1 MFMST
6 SSSQTEKRSWLD
18 KLTDRFDALMVKFDM
33 PEDIRHEIE
42 SFMLSVAKEQYL
54 TGNKAGISW
63 LRKQVGAKPGQILT
77 AMDAPAA
84 TA

>member
-1 MFMST
+1 MST
-6 SSSQTEKRSWLD
+6 DNNSDKKSWLD
-18 KLTDRFDALMVKFDM
+18 KISDRFDALMVKFDM

-42 SFMLSVAKEQYL
+42 TFMLSVAKEQYL

-63 LRKQVGAKPGQILT
+63 LRRQVGAKPGQLLM
-77 AMDAPAA
+77 AVNAPAQ